1 MKNILSLFV
10 GVVILLAVLG
20 ASGAFYT
27 VDETQQVIVTQFGK
41 LVGPPRT
48 QAGLYFKLPFIQTA
62 NYFDKRV
69 LEWNGDADQMPTRE
83 KRLIWVDTTA
93 RWRIG
98 DVLKFMQRVGTEPN
112 AQTRLDD
119 IIDAKTRETISSHAL
134 VEAIR
139 SSNRLLEE
147 EENADAMEK
156 TLDDFGETA
165 LAKIEKGREALSA
178 MILSRAAEAVKDY
191 GIDLIDVKIKR
202 INYVSEVQQ
211 KVYERMISERK
222 RAAEQFRSEGQ
233 GKKAEIEGQMVKELD
248 LIQSEAYRKAQEIKG
263 KADAQAI
270 QIYADAYNN
279 DPEFYSFIKTLEAY
293 RKTMD
298 GKTMLMLSTDN
309 DFYGYLKGVPK
320 PQ

>member
-119 IIDAKTRETISSHAL
+119 IIDAKTRETIYSHAL

-222 RAAEQFRSEGQ
+222 RVAEQFRSEGQ